1 MNFAA
6 ANPFTAAQDEEC
18 RYLMGL
24 GIEDGPLGPGKTHLC
39 SIIGAVLLENKQNN
53 NDFVVETPLEVT
65 LQFDTIA
72 YSKGGA
78 INKMLIHAMEEAR
91 WQNGMRKYL
100 KDNQYGTVDG
110 QIYFK

>member
-1 MNFAA
+1 MKYFPTSKKAFYWLPYA
-6 ANPFTAAQDEEC
+6 LRADALSQS
-18 RYLMGL
+18 R
-24 GIEDGPLGPGKTHLC
+24 PL
-39 SIIGAVLLENKQNN
+39 INKQNN
-53 NDFVVETPLEVT
+53 NDFVIETPLEVT

-110 QIYFK
+110 QIYFRLITGHLVA